1 LTFGWVWFDRR
12 GHQLVLGQPL
22 TGRDGDCRTQKPPVE
37 RHRLVDQ
44 NRKAVDAG
52 PEVDR
57 LAGQVDLRSAPS
69 LNMTQRSDD
78 PTRSDRPALFERDIS
93 RSM

>member
-1 LTFGWVWFDRR
+1 
-12 GHQLVLGQPL
+12 
-22 TGRDGDCRTQKPPVE
+22 
-37 RHRLVDQ
+37 VDQ